1 MNMKTIKLFGVIFIG
16 LMAILM
22 VACEKDLGEDND
34 VLTGKWRD
42 ASIIYNSELLEEQ
55 PWLAKNYIEYAP
67 YNSVRAKRT
76 VSSVTYY
83 SDTAFSKDKEGT
95 YTIKGD
101 SLIRVDISGNERIFK
116 IITINKNEFSYKNS
130 MNDTVVYIRFRN

>member
-1 MNMKTIKLFGVIFIG
+1 MKTLKLFGIICLG
-16 LMAILM
+16 LMAVIM

-42 ASIIYNSELLEEQ
+42 ASIIYDSILLQEQ
-55 PWLAKNYIEYAP
+55 PWMAKNYIEYAP

-76 VSSVTYY
+76 VTSVTYY
-83 SDTAFSKDKEGT
+83 NDSVFSTDKEGT

-101 SLIRVDISGNERIFK
+101 TLIRVDMTGSERTYK

-130 MNDTVVYIRFRN
+130 MNDTVVYIKYRN